1 MTSRRQFMALA
12 GAGTLCSIAWAARG
26 FIPPP
31 RSVTVPLT
39 LGTFELDLAG
49 TIVTTQ
55 GYNGKVPGPV
65 IRLTEGD
72 VLRVP
77 VTNGIDEPTLVH
89 WHGISLVNPMD
100 GTLLT
105 QDVIAPGA
113 LFNYEFVVPEAGTHW
128 YHSHYGAQADFG
140 MYGPLIIDPRREDLS
155 YDYEYTLVLDD
166 WGDGVPKAPVIAV
179 GTGAKGARFGGYGNF
194 NRTGH
199 NWTTPE
205 PAVSFGGRAYPFIL
219 VNGKPPQDPA
229 VFNVR
234 RGDRVRL
241 RIINAAAD
249 TAFRFALDGHP
260 LIVTHADGMPVDPV
274 TVDALRIG
282 MAERYDVIVEARSP
296 GIAQIGLLPEG
307 KSGFGRALF
316 RYVDAA
322 ASAVPPADARPAQL
336 NGRLLTYDDLVGRF
350 PAKVPPGS
358 TPDKVFTMTLHPT
371 SVEIHEL
378 EKSEPIVVSK
388 GDIVRFNIRNES
400 DNWHPMHL
408 HGHHFHLGNAGRA
421 LKDTAV
427 VPSRGG
433 EITWDWKAD
442 NPGRWM
448 LHCHNLYHHKDGMV
462 RAILYDTE
470 LADYYNMPEGFQL
483 SDLCI

>member
-1 MTSRRQFMALA
+1 MTSRRRFMALA
-12 GAGTLCSIAWAARG
+12 GAGALTPIAWAVGAS
-26 FIPPP
+26 IPP

-39 LGTFELDLAG
+39 LGRVEVDLAG

-55 GYNGKVPGPV
+55 GYNGSVPGPE
-65 IRLTEGD
+65 IRVTEGD
-72 VLRVP
+72 MLRVP
-77 VTNGIDEPTLVH
+77 VTNGIAEPTLVH

-113 LFNYEFVVPEAGTHW
+113 RFDYAFVVPEAGTHW
-128 YHSHYGAQADFG
+128 YHSHYGQQADFG
-140 MYGPLIIDPRREDLS
+140 MYGPLIVEPRREDLA
-155 YDYEYTLVLDD
+155 YDREYTLVLDD
-166 WGDGVPKAPVIAV
+166 WGDGVPTAPVAAA
-179 GTGAKGARFGGYGNF
+179 GAGATGARFGGYGNF
-194 NRTGH
+194 NRTART
-199 NWTTPE
+199 WTTPE
-205 PAVSFGGRAYPFIL
+205 PTVSFGGRAYPFIL
-219 VNGKPPQDPA
+219 VNGKPAQDPA
-229 VFNVR
+229 VFDVR

-260 LIVTHADGMPVDPV
+260 LTVTHADGMPVAPV
-274 TVDALRIG
+274 TVDTLRIG

-307 KSGFGRALF
+307 KSGFGRALL

-322 ASAVPPADARPAQL
+322 ASAPPPADARPAQL
-336 NGRLLTYDDLVGRF
+336 DGRLLTYDDLVSRF

-358 TPDKVFTMTLHPT
+358 PPDKVFTMTLHPT

-378 EKSEPIVVSK
+378 AKTEPIVVRK
-388 GDIVRFNIRNES
+388 GDIVRFTIRNES

-408 HGHHFHLGNAGRA
+408 HGHHFHLGTAGRA

-427 VPSRGG
+427 VPARGG

-442 NPGRWM
+442 NPGQWM
-448 LHCHNLYHHKDGMV
+448 MHCHNLYHHKDGMV

-470 LADYYNMPEGFQL
+470 LADYYDMPEGFQL